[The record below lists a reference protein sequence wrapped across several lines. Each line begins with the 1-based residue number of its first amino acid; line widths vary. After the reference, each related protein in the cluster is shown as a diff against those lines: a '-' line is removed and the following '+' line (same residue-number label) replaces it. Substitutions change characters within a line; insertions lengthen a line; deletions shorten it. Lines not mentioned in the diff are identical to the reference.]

1 MLHGRASAQ
10 AAAMMRAVVLAA
22 LVGRAVSTWVD
33 VTSSTASVVSAT
45 CTGAV
50 QCYAGSQSSNAANL
64 LSGATT
70 SFQVQT
76 INVQKEQIY
85 VYDLGGLM
93 GVAGVSFTGTSTGCH
108 CMAGSCCH
116 NDNWMQVFVSTSTS
130 GPWTELS
137 NAGGLQECNYL
148 NDGCSFSLQGA
159 VQSSVAARYLRWRVY
174 SQCNGCSN
182 NDYVTGLRVNTMAIS
197 PPRPP
202 PPLPPPSLPPSL
214 PPPPS
219 PPPPSLPPS
228 PPPPSPPPSPSPTLP
243 PSPGAPPPWW
253 DDGQASSSRLHLP
266 AADAMI
272 LFGSGADKCALRAR
286 TPSVTSG
293 QPGGRILESN
303 CEVVTTA
310 AGADSS
316 ATGSARRLDGA
327 SLDGELQRLVTDLRE
342 EKAALEQRLDAMERR
357 LGVVEAKCA
366 GEE

>member
-1 MLHGRASAQ
+1 MVGTYRGDTVLFG
-10 AAAMMRAVVLAA
+10 AATPLTLA
-22 LVGRAVSTWVD
+22 
-33 VTSSTASVVSAT
+33 
-45 CTGAV
+45 
-50 QCYAGSQSSNAANL
+50 QSSGTHETGTY
-64 LSGATT
+64 SY
-70 SFQVQT
+70 S
-76 INVQKEQIY
+76 
-85 VYDLGGLM
+85 YDDI
-93 GVAGVSFTGTSTGCH
+93 GVSRYPDGVRYAS
-108 CMAGSCCH
+108 GS
-116 NDNWMQVFVSTSTS
+116 FVAKLVVPNL
-130 GPWTELS
+130 G
-137 NAGGLQECNYL
+137 
-148 NDGCSFSLQGA
+148 
-159 VQSSVAARYLRWRVY
+159 
-174 SQCNGCSN
+174 
-182 NDYVTGLRVNTMAIS
+182 
-197 PPRPP
+197 
-202 PPLPPPSLPPSL
+202 
-214 PPPPS
+214 PS
-219 PPPPSLPPS
+219 PPS
-228 PPPPSPPPSPSPTLP
+228 LP